1 MWVFDRLWFFKARGG
16 AAMALN
22 VLGKFRG
29 NVGWK
34 VLGKFEGVGF

>member
-1 MWVFDRLWFFKARGG
+1 LQSSWGG

-22 VLGKFRG
+22 VCARKVQG